1 MVENKYERDC
11 LRPALL
17 KCYNA
22 FECLRKLTVE
32 NSFYDNISNLDNFL
46 IEYRSI
52 TFAIQ
57 KSLKSNNDPIYLKY
71 RDLYLKSES
80 SKWLLEN
87 RNIVEHEHPFDLGK
101 RLTINVYTQ
110 ISAEEIYKKE
120 FDIENDQPYN
130 SILEELKGV
139 FLSFKKWE
147 IYFSCTFQFIDNNKK
162 YEIYPFIK
170 DGITSIKDFFKA
182 IYDDIKPE
190 DNVTEDL
197 LQKVLTYKFDRIPKD
212 MLFIQDYV
220 YNVKENHFE
229 RGYIQNLVVKDNK
242 VPLAKYMKNFKGS
255 NFMETFMILHIEI
268 YKIQKHEMMPTFIVV
283 YKDNTLKTKS
293 YGFSIKTTMYRIV
306 NNIAEEIIKEKVN
319 AVYIVC
325 ENYYYKDNLDEFNKL
340 TYQERINKMNPIT
353 NLAFYRIKED
363 ASVISYFFDSS
374 KIDDQDYILST
385 LKKGDYKDLYLPFL
399 TPIIKAFHYKNDLD

>member
-1 MVENKYERDC
+1 MKQNKMVENKYEEDC

-22 FECLRKLTVE
+22 FECLRKFTVE

-57 KSLKSNNDPIYLKY
+57 KSLKSKDDPVYVKN

-80 SKWLLEN
+80 SKWLLDN

-101 RLTINVYTQ
+101 RLTINVYNTT
-110 ISAEEIYKKE
+110 SAEEIYME
-120 FDIENDQPYN
+120 VFNIENDQPFK
-130 SILEELKGV
+130 SILEKLKEV

-147 IYFSCTFQFIDNNKK
+147 VYFSCTFQFIDNNKK

-170 DGITSIKDFFKA
+170 DGVTSIKDFFKA
-182 IYDDIKPE
+182 INDDIKPK
-190 DNVTEDL
+190 DKVTEDL
-197 LQKVLTYKFDRIPKD
+197 LQKVLTYKFDRNPKD

-242 VPLAKYMKNFKGS
+242 VPLKKYMQNFKGL
-255 NFMETFMILHIEI
+255 NFMETFIILHIEI
-268 YKIQKHEMMPTFIVV
+268 YKIQKYQIMPTFIVV

-293 YGFSIKTTMYRIV
+293 YCFSIKTTMYRII
-306 NNIAEEIIKEKVN
+306 NNIAEEITKEKIN

-325 ENYYYKDNLDEFNKL
+325 ENYFYKKKMDEFNKL
-340 TYQERINKMNPIT
+340 TYQQWFVIKSYS
-353 NLAFYRIKED
+353 FYDIH
-363 ASVISYFFDSS
+363 AA
-374 KIDDQDYILST
+374 L
-385 LKKGDYKDLYLPFL
+385 
-399 TPIIKAFHYKNDLD
+399 